1 MGKFISRLAAVAALA
16 LAATPIIGLTAAH
29 AAERVQAPV
38 RIQIGDL
45 RLSRPSEAAEF
56 VNRVEAAANQVC
68 AARTA
73 TEKLRGLSVRACIMD
88 FNADVRAELT
98 SAQRTDLKAARRALP
113 SAFATR
119 SLGLF

>member
-1 MGKFISRLAAVAALA
+1 MGKFINRLAAVAALA

-29 AAERVQAPV
+29 AGERGQQLV
-38 RIQIGDL
+38 RIQVGDL
-45 RLSRPSEAAEF
+45 RLSNPADAAEF
-56 VNRVEAAANQVC
+56 VNRVSAAADEVC
-68 AARTA
+68 AARTHA
-73 TEKLRGLSVRACIMD
+73 EKLRGLSVRACVLD

-98 SAQRTDLKAARRALP
+98 RDQRTDLRSARRAQP